1 MRYADVGKNKK
12 SRGLA
17 YYRRRRAIEEWRKK
31 AKVWEVETTGFTEER
46 KEAAKGREMWKNK
59 KTEKLRY
66 IQRMI
71 QMDKKGEIPEYLRKG

>member
-1 MRYADVGKNKK
+1 MK
-12 SRGLA
+12 
-17 YYRRRRAIEEWRKK
+17 KK